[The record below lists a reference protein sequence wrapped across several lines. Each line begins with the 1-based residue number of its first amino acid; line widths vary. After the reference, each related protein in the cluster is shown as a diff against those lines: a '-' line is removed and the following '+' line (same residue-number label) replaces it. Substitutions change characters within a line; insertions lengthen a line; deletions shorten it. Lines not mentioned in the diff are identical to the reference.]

1 MSNIPFTA
9 SRESSEFE
17 FVSGNKDESVP
28 GSKSS
33 ANVKPTA
40 AVVEKVDSV
49 VEEEGLFGWVKGT
62 GGILSKV
69 AEKTVSNLIT
79 TLDPQMKDYIHSG
92 GNSVRV
98 IVASDEAEVISAVK
112 DAFHSIFGLATIYG
126 LPSQPKNV
134 AAQPVGFASG
144 KQGAIERMQLIRETH
159 AEAKEEG
166 TILVSCESF
175 LLEVGDEEWLE
186 QCIFIL
192 DNKLTR
198 LCQYTQPTS
207 VPYHVIQKLQESTSS
222 EYPLSWSGFSVA
234 FRPVISECLNVATS
248 KWHEA
253 LSGLPRKVLLTNAAK
268 SLVYAYKLSQPQA
281 KVDEI

>member
-1 MSNIPFTA
+1 M
-9 SRESSEFE
+9 
-17 FVSGNKDESVP
+17 
-28 GSKSS
+28 
-33 ANVKPTA
+33 
-40 AVVEKVDSV
+40 
-49 VEEEGLFGWVKGT
+49 
-62 GGILSKV
+62 
-69 AEKTVSNLIT
+69 
-79 TLDPQMKDYIHSG
+79 
-92 GNSVRV
+92 
-98 IVASDEAEVISAVK
+98 
-112 DAFHSIFGLATIYG
+112 
-126 LPSQPKNV
+126 
-134 AAQPVGFASG
+134 
-144 KQGAIERMQLIRETH
+144 
-159 AEAKEEG
+159 
-166 TILVSCESF
+166 

>member
-17 FVSGNKDESVP
+17 FVSGNKDEVT
-28 GSKSS
+28 GSKISS
-33 ANVKPTA
+33 NVKPA
-40 AVVEKVDSV
+40 AVEKVDSV
-49 VEEEGLFGWVKGT
+49 VEDEGLFGWVKGT

-92 GNSVRV
+92 GKIRV

-134 AAQPVGFASG
+134 AAQPVGFAAG
-144 KQGAIERMQLIRETH
+144 KQGAIERLQLIRETH
-159 AEAKEEG
+159 VEAKEED

-175 LLEVGDEEWLE
+175 LLEVGDEEWIE

-192 DNKLTR
+192 DNKSTR
-198 LCQYTQPTS
+198 ICQYTQPTC
-207 VPYHVIQKLQESTSS
+207 VPYHVIQKLQEATSA

-234 FRPVISECLNVATS
+234 FRPVISEYLNVATS

-253 LSGLPRKVLLTNAAK
+253 LSGLPRKVLLANAAK

-281 KVDEI
+281 KVDQI